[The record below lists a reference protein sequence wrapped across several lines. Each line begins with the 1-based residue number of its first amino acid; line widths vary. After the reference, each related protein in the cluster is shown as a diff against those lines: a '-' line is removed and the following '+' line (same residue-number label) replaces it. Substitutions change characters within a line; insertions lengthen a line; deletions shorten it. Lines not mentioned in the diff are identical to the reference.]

1 MPDEYDPASIRVLA
15 GLEPRP
21 QGELVGIEPEY
32 WWATVDGIGPVPV
45 AVWRDAGDCEDP
57 PRPWGAERLGV
68 EGVLWPDRVRLIA
81 RALPPGGRLA
91 LPVEDLS
98 DAEMAAIMAARPIGP
113 DYSLDDLPGVDGGLS
128 AAREREQAYAES
140 VYRPDPAELT
150 PAYREAWGRGL
161 TRCPVEDG
169 PGSGQRVELS
179 VRVLVGL
186 ERSTVIVADPITG
199 RALTREVL
207 PHGREADVAAAAVEA
222 ALRARLPGDPGDVPG
237 AVRESAGEPRE

>member
-1 MPDEYDPASIRVLA
+1 MPDDEYPPDSIRVLA
-15 GLEPRP
+15 GLESLS

-32 WWATVDGIGPVPV
+32 WWAIIDGVGPVPV
-45 AVWRDAGDCEDP
+45 AVWRDAGESADP

-81 RALPPGGRLA
+81 RALPPSGRIA

-98 DAEMAAIMAARPIGP
+98 DRETDLIMASTPVGP
-113 DYSLDDLPGVDGGLS
+113 DYSLDDLPDGE
-128 AAREREQAYAES
+128 ARY
-140 VYRPDPAELT
+140 
-150 PAYREAWGRGL
+150 
-161 TRCPVEDG
+161 PVEDG
-169 PGSGQRVELS
+169 PSSGTWVELS

-186 ERSTVIVADPITG
+186 ERSTVIVADPLTG

-222 ALRARLPGDPGDVPG
+222 AIRARLPGDPGGVPG
-237 AVRESAGEPRE
+237 GVPEPLGEPRQ